1 LTPNK
6 AFSTKF
12 AYDLLK
18 NGIAGPNNKKLWK
31 SKLPLKIKVFMLQ
44 VYHGAILTRENM
56 RKKIGMV
63 TLSVHFVGTL
73 KLKII
78 SFSLVALLKLCEES
92 WEPVWD

>member
-1 LTPNK
+1 MVRLCDGDEFSWSLTPNK

-56 RKKIGMV
+56 RKKNWHGNP
-63 TLSVHFVGTL
+63 
-73 KLKII
+73 KC
-78 SFSLVALLKLCEES
+78 SFCGNIET
-92 WEPVWD
+92 